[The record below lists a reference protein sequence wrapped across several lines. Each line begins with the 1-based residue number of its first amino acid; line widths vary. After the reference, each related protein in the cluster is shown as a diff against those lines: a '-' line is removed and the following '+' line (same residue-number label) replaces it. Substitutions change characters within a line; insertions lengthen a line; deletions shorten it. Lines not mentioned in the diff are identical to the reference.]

1 MRAAKD
7 LVSLW
12 TTGIKVKVRNDLEES
27 AASKWIVAQLPESF
41 PVSQLEVSPGHSSD
55 GSYVHFHVRDDFSA
69 ILTPDNDTGKLAA
82 QLHLD
87 PENCDQD
94 LEREILLAILLCP
107 VVIEFPS
114 LQELIST
121 IRIRAAIVQA
131 ARRTSLA
138 FATYE
143 AERPADYWHYD
154 EDRGFVLLPGK
165 SLISALEKAT
175 NSGDADKQYT
185 FSCRRASEYLVLLG
199 LAREARNSNAVL
211 YRALH
216 QQAETRALKG
226 REFEQVFVRTI
237 GSSSE
242 PLPIRYFTPGDRTW
256 FRNIDPASAE
266 VTGYEGS
273 WTFYLGSGKFAD
285 FWRRDRVF
293 TLETK
298 LACIYHWRNALI
310 RDAAGELQIDENKV
324 DQLIDE
330 TCRTPKALEEVLH
343 ETLRLQ
349 SPLGTSGGGCIE
361 PHRERPCLI
370 CPETTEVVLPDCE
383 PARE

>member
-7 LVSLW
+7 EISPRS
-12 TTGIKVKVRNDLEES
+12 TGINVKVQNELEES
-27 AASKWIVAQLPESF
+27 AVSNWIVSQLPDRF
-41 PVSQLEVSPGHSSD
+41 PVSALVTLQGRSSE
-55 GSYVHFHVRDDFSA
+55 GSYAHFHVRDDFSA
-69 ILTPDNDTGKLAA
+69 ILAPDNDTGKIHERLE
-82 QLHLD
+82 LD
-87 PENCDQD
+87 PENRERD
-94 LEREILLAILLCP
+94 LQQEILLSILLCP
-107 VVIEFPS
+107 VLMEFPS
-114 LQELIST
+114 LQELISS

-131 ARRTSLA
+131 ARRASLA

-154 EDRGFVLLPGK
+154 EDRGFILLPGK

-175 NSGDADKQYT
+175 NSGDVDKQYT
-185 FSCRRASEYLVLLG
+185 FSCRRATEYLVLLG
-199 LAREARNSNAVL
+199 LAREARNSNTVL
-211 YRALH
+211 YQALH
-216 QQAETRALKG
+216 HQAETRALKG

-237 GSSSE
+237 GSTTE
-242 PLPIRYFTPGDRTW
+242 PLPIRYFIPGDRTW

-298 LACIYHWRNALI
+298 LACVYHWRNALF
-310 RDAAGELQIDENKV
+310 RDAAGELQIDEQKV
-324 DQLIDE
+324 DALISE
-330 TCRTPKALEEVLH
+330 SCRSPRALEEILQ

-370 CPETTEVVLPDCE
+370 CPETTEVVLPDG
-383 PARE
+383 

>member
-7 LVSLW
+7 EISPRS
-12 TTGIKVKVRNDLEES
+12 TGINVKVQNELEES
-27 AASKWIVAQLPESF
+27 AVSNWIMSQLPDRF
-41 PVSQLEVSPGHSSD
+41 PVSALVTSRGRSPE
-55 GSYVHFHVRDDFSA
+55 GSYAHFHVSDDFSA
-69 ILTPDNDTGKLAA
+69 ILAPDNDTGKIHERL
-82 QLHLD
+82 QLD
-87 PENCDQD
+87 PENREQD
-94 LEREILLAILLCP
+94 LQQEILLSILLCP
-107 VVIEFPS
+107 VLMEFPS
-114 LQELIST
+114 LQELISS
-121 IRIRAAIVQA
+121 IRIRATIVQA
-131 ARRTSLA
+131 ARRASLA

-165 SLISALEKAT
+165 SLITALEKAT
-175 NSGDADKQYT
+175 NSGDVDKQYT
-185 FSCRRASEYLVLLG
+185 FSCRRATEYLVLLG
-199 LAREARNSNAVL
+199 LAREARNSNTVL
-211 YRALH
+211 YQALH
-216 QQAETRALKG
+216 HQAETRALKG

-237 GSSSE
+237 GSTTE
-242 PLPIRYFTPGDRTW
+242 PLPIRYFIPGDRTW

-298 LACIYHWRNALI
+298 LACVYHWRNALF
-310 RDAAGELQIDENKV
+310 RDAAGELQIDEQKV
-324 DQLIDE
+324 DALISE
-330 TCRTPKALEEVLH
+330 SCRSPRALEEILQ

-370 CPETTEVVLPDCE
+370 CPETTEVVLPDG
-383 PARE
+383 

>member
-7 LVSLW
+7 EISPRS
-12 TTGIKVKVRNDLEES
+12 TGINVKVQNELEES
-27 AASKWIVAQLPESF
+27 AVSTWMSAQLPESC
-41 PVSQLEVSPGHSSD
+41 PESALAISRGRSLN
-55 GSYVHFHVRDDFSA
+55 GSYVHFHVRDEFSA
-69 ILTPDNDTGKLAA
+69 VWAPGNNTGELAEHLQLDT
-82 QLHLD
+82 
-87 PENCDQD
+87 ENSDSG
-94 LEREILLAILLCP
+94 LEQEILFSILLCP
-107 VVIEFPS
+107 VLMEFPS

-131 ARRTSLA
+131 ARRASLA

-175 NSGDADKQYT
+175 NSGDVDKQYT

-199 LAREARNSNAVL
+199 LAREARNSNTVL
-211 YRALH
+211 YQALH
-216 QQAETRALKG
+216 HQAETRALKG

-237 GSSSE
+237 GSSAE
-242 PLPIRYFTPGDRTW
+242 PLPMRYFIPGDRTW
-256 FRNIDPASAE
+256 FRNIDPVSAE

-298 LACIYHWRNALI
+298 LACVYHWRNALF
-310 RDAAGELQIDENKV
+310 RDSAGELQIDEQKV
-324 DQLIDE
+324 DALISE
-330 TCRTPKALEEVLH
+330 SCRTPKALEEILH

-370 CPETTEVVLPDCE
+370 CPETTEVILPDS
-383 PARE
+383 

>member
-1 MRAAKD
+1 MQ
-7 LVSLW
+7 
-12 TTGIKVKVRNDLEES
+12 NELEES
-27 AASKWIVAQLPESF
+27 AVSKWMLAQLPESC
-41 PVSQLEVSPGHSSD
+41 PESALAISRGRSPK
-55 GSYVHFHVRDDFSA
+55 GSYVHFHVRDEFSTVWA
-69 ILTPDNDTGKLAA
+69 PGSNTGELAEH
-82 QLHLD
+82 LHLD
-87 PENCDQD
+87 PENSDCD
-94 LEREILLAILLCP
+94 LEQEILFSILLCP
-107 VVIEFPS
+107 VLMEFPS

-131 ARRTSLA
+131 ARRASLA

-175 NSGDADKQYT
+175 NSGEVDKQYT

-199 LAREARNSNAVL
+199 LAREARNSNTVL
-211 YRALH
+211 YQALH
-216 QQAETRALKG
+216 HQAETRALKG

-237 GSSSE
+237 GSTAE
-242 PLPIRYFTPGDRTW
+242 PLPVRYFIPGDRTW
-256 FRNIDPASAE
+256 FRNIDPVSAE

-298 LACIYHWRNALI
+298 LVCVYHWRNAVF
-310 RDAAGELQIDENKV
+310 RDAAGELQIDEQKV
-324 DQLIDE
+324 DALISE
-330 TCRTPKALEEVLH
+330 SCRTPRALEEILH

-349 SPLGTSGGGCIE
+349 SQLGTSGGGCIE

-370 CPETTEVVLPDCE
+370 CPETTEVILPDS
-383 PARE
+383 